1 MDTPLGSLTL
11 PLRDS
16 VFIALK
22 NILVRSEYRMTGVD
36 ANTNRD
42 VDNPKVVATTVGLAE
57 SDVPRDAGLSFRRA
71 KRPTKSKGPS
81 QRDR

>member
-36 ANTNRD
+36 EQILIET
-42 VDNPKVVATTVGLAE
+42 
-57 SDVPRDAGLSFRRA
+57 
-71 KRPTKSKGPS
+71 
-81 QRDR
+81 